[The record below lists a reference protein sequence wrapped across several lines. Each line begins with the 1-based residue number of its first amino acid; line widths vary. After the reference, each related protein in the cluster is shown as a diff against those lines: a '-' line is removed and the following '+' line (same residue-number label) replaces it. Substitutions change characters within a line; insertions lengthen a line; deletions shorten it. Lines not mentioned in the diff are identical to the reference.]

1 MHKAGFVNIVGNP
14 NVGKS
19 TLMNQLV
26 GERISIATFKAQ
38 TTRHRIMGIVNTPEM
53 QIVFSDTPGVLKP
66 NYKLQE
72 SMLAFSES
80 ALQDADVLL
89 YVTDVVEN
97 PEKNMDFLAKVQKM
111 DTPVILLINKIDE
124 LKDELRSTKD
134 DVLLRK
140 EEGQSNKDEDLQ
152 TSNFKHQTRE
162 AKHHNSTL
170 NLQTSQQLL
179 AAIVDKWHGLLPK
192 AEILPISAKNKF
204 GVDMLLKRIQEL
216 LPESPAYFDKDQLTD
231 KPARFFV
238 SEIIREKILLYYDK
252 EIPYSVEVS
261 VERFKEDE
269 KRIHINA
276 IIYVERDSQKGII
289 IGHQGV
295 ALKKVSTEARKSLEK
310 FFDKPI
316 FLEIFVK
323 VDKDWRSSERELNHF
338 GYNPE

>member
-38 TTRHRIMGIVNTPEM
+38 TTRHRIMGIVNTPEV

-72 SMLAFSES
+72 SMLACSVS
-80 ALQDADVLL
+80 ALNDADVLL
-89 YVTDVVEN
+89 YVTDVVED
-97 PEKNMDFLAKVQKM
+97 PEKNADFLEKVQGMKI
-111 DTPVILLINKIDE
+111 PVLLLINKIDE
-124 LKDELRSTKD
+124 SDQKSLGD
-134 DVLLRK
+134 
-140 EEGQSNKDEDLQ
+140 
-152 TSNFKHQTRE
+152 
-162 AKHHNSTL
+162 
-170 NLQTSQQLL
+170 
-179 AAIVDKWHGLLPK
+179 IVERWHALLPN

-204 GVDMLLKRIQEL
+204 GTDLLLRRIQEL
-216 LPESPAYFDKDQLTD
+216 LPESPPYFDKDQLTD

-252 EIPYSVEVS
+252 EIPYSVEVK
-261 VERFKEDE
+261 VERFKETE
-269 KRIHINA
+269 KKIHINA
-276 IIYVERDSQKGII
+276 VIYVERESQKGIV

-295 ALKKVSTEARKSLEK
+295 ALKKVSTEARKALER
-310 FFDKPI
+310 FFDKEVY
-316 FLEIFVK
+316 LETFVK
-323 VDKDWRSSERELNHF
+323 VDKDWRSSKKELDSF

>member
-1 MHKAGFVNIVGNP
+1 MSHKAGFVNIVGNP

-38 TTRHRIMGIVNTPEM
+38 TTRHRIMGIVNTDDM

-80 ALQDADVLL
+80 ALVDADVLL

-97 PEKNMDFLAKVQKM
+97 PEKNMDFLEKVQKM
-111 DTPVILLINKIDE
+111 DVPIILLINKIDS
-124 LKDELRSTKD
+124 LATDPDAQGKGGAQKKL
-134 DVLLRK
+134 
-140 EEGQSNKDEDLQ
+140 GDLVE
-152 TSNFKHQTRE
+152 RW
-162 AKHHNSTL
+162 
-170 NLQTSQQLL
+170 SQ
-179 AAIVDKWHGLLPK
+179 LLPK

-204 GVDMLLKRIQEL
+204 GVDMLLRRIQEL

-252 EIPYSVEVS
+252 EIPYSVEVA
-261 VERFKEDE
+261 VESFKETE
-269 KRIHINA
+269 KNIHIRA

-289 IGHQGV
+289 IGHQGY
-295 ALKKVSTEARKSLEK
+295 ALKKLGTEARKSLER
-310 FFDKPI
+310 FFGKDI
-316 FLEIFVK
+316 FLETYVK
-323 VDKDWRSSERELNHF
+323 VDKDWRSSQRELDAF